1 MGRFREGCRKWRSN
15 PSEKCSHER
24 LTRGTVTS
32 TMRRAARPSGCAR
45 CGAGADCSAM
55 KYQSLKERYRC
66 LVRGPAEAGPE
77 VVPESREV
85 ESEGEAGIL
94 DPLQPPRLSERV
106 SGEYGGTSS
115 IRNATP

>member
-1 MGRFREGCRKWRSN
+1 
-15 PSEKCSHER
+15 
-24 LTRGTVTS
+24 
-32 TMRRAARPSGCAR
+32 
-45 CGAGADCSAM
+45 M

-94 DPLQPPRLSERV
+94 DPLQPPRLLEVTYELYIVYRQVFEVPYILHLEPSLDAFSLWSDV
-106 SGEYGGTSS
+106 TSPIKILS
-115 IRNATP
+115 LLR